1 MVWYDDVII
10 IRKGKQIIMK
20 LDFESHPEAQDMIKI
35 IEKDKGLPAPDAIRF
50 SINQDIYN
58 EIVKASWASIALSM
72 WGHDDPYR
80 KWSRMDTPY
89 VEVEIEENKK
99 KLVNDIAKKEDVD
112 IETAVCYF
120 LLFTMDAMGY
130 HI

>member
-1 MVWYDDVII
+1 MWYDCVTIT
-10 IRKGKQIIMK
+10 REEKQLIMK
-20 LDFESHPEAQDMIKI
+20 LNFESHPEAQDMIKI
-35 IEKDKGLPAPDAIRF
+35 IEKDKGLSAPDAIKF
-50 SINQDIYN
+50 CINQDIYN
-58 EIVKASWASIALSM
+58 EILKAGWASIALPL

-89 VEVEIEENKK
+89 VEVEIEESKQ

-112 IETAVCYF
+112 IETAICYF